1 MEPNTTNRRFVI
13 LQEIEKY
20 LTEAESNKTTAFS
33 HLAGNGATA
42 ALEAKLCS
50 LYGAKYALCVSSAT
64 NGLMYLLMAA
74 GLQKSDI
81 LTTPLSFG
89 GTIAGALALDCR
101 FYFAKIN
108 DSTLNIDVDSVA
120 KILDANPGIKAVV
133 ATEFAGNSYDMEA
146 IHYLCEQR
154 GIWHFVDSA
163 QSLGYNYGISN
174 IADYNDAMVVSFG
187 TGKTVSAGGEGGAII
202 TNNLELYQKLM
213 SICQHPHRQ
222 ERDCGIGLSSELALN
237 GRIHPIAAIIAN
249 ETFESGLQEL
259 IQKRKVMIDVL
270 ERLSRLKSVSCILN
284 QNGGTF
290 YHCPF
295 VIENECNFK
304 KEFAKSP
311 LGDEYYYTKACFVP
325 IPEQLARISEE
336 YRIGFYDGDKL
347 EKTLRQLYLL
357 HPKN

>member
-1 MEPNTTNRRFVI
+1 MVKNTTIRRLAI
-13 LQEIEKY
+13 LHEIEKY
-20 LTEAESNKTTAFS
+20 LTDAESDKATAYS

-42 ALEAKLCS
+42 ALEAKLSS

-108 DSTLNIDVDSVA
+108 DSTLNIDVDSTA
-120 KILDANPGIKAVV
+120 NILDANPGIKAIV
-133 ATEFAGNSYDMEA
+133 ATEFAGNTYNMKVLNN
-146 IHYLCEQR
+146 ICEQR
-154 GIWHFVDSA
+154 GVWHFVDSA
-163 QSLGYNYGISN
+163 QALGYNYGISN
-174 IADYNDAMVVSFG
+174 IANYNDAMVVSFG

-237 GRIHPIAAIIAN
+237 GRIHPIAAIIVN
-249 ETFESGLQEL
+249 EAFESGLHEL
-259 IQKRKVMIDVL
+259 TQKRKVMIDVL
-270 ERLSRLKSVSCILN
+270 ERLSRLKSVSCIFN

-295 VIENECNFK
+295 VVENESNFK

-311 LGDEYYYTKACFVP
+311 LAGEYYYTKASFIP
-325 IPEQLARISEE
+325 IPEQLARIGEE

-357 HPKN
+357 HPKY

>member
-1 MEPNTTNRRFVI
+1 MIKNTTSSRLAI
-13 LQEIEKY
+13 LHEIEKY
-20 LTEAESNKTTAFS
+20 LTDAESDKAAAYS

-108 DSTLNIDVDSVA
+108 DSTLNIDVDSTTN
-120 KILDANPGIKAVV
+120 ILDANPGIKAIV
-133 ATEFAGNSYDMEA
+133 ATEFAGNTYNMEVLNN
-146 IHYLCEQR
+146 ICEQR
-154 GIWHFVDSA
+154 GVWHFVDSA
-163 QSLGYNYGISN
+163 QALGYNYGISN

-237 GRIHPIAAIIAN
+237 GRIHPIAAIVAN
-249 ETFESGLQEL
+249 ETFESGLHAL
-259 IQKRKVMIDVL
+259 TQKRKVMIDVL
-270 ERLSRLKSVSCILN
+270 DSLSRLKSVSCILN

-290 YHCPF
+290 YHSPF
-295 VIENECNFK
+295 IVENECNFK
-304 KEFAKSP
+304 KEFADSP
-311 LGDEYYYTKACFVP
+311 LTGEYYYTKASFIP
-325 IPEQLARISEE
+325 IPEQLARIGEE

>member
-1 MEPNTTNRRFVI
+1 MVKNTTIRRLAI
-13 LQEIEKY
+13 LHEIEKY
-20 LTEAESNKTTAFS
+20 LTNAESNKATAYS

-50 LYGAKYALCVSSAT
+50 FYGAKYALCVSSAT

-101 FYFAKIN
+101 FYFAMIN
-108 DSTLNIDVDSVA
+108 DSTLNIDVDSTA
-120 KILDANPGIKAVV
+120 NILDANLGIKAIV
-133 ATEFAGNSYDMEA
+133 ATEFAGNTYDMEVLNN
-146 IHYLCEQR
+146 ICEQR
-154 GIWHFVDSA
+154 GVWHFVDSA
-163 QSLGYNYGISN
+163 QALGYNYGISN

-222 ERDCGIGLSSELALN
+222 ERDCGIRLSSELALN

-259 IQKRKVMIDVL
+259 KQKRKGMIDVL
-270 ERLSRLKSVSCILN
+270 DCLSRLESVSCILN
-284 QNGGTF
+284 QEGGTF

-295 VIENECNFK
+295 IIRDKQNLEI
-304 KEFAKSP
+304 EFAEST
-311 LGDEYYYTKACFVP
+311 LSEYFYYTKANFVS
-325 IPEQLARISEE
+325 IPEQLI
-336 YRIGFYDGDKL
+336 RIGEGQRIKFYNGTKL
-347 EKTLRQLYLL
+347 EKLLKRLYLL

>member
-1 MEPNTTNRRFVI
+1 MEPNTTYRRFVI
-13 LQEIEKY
+13 LQEIKKY
-20 LTEAESNKTTAFS
+20 LTEAQSNKATAYS
-33 HLAGNGATA
+33 HLAGNGAVA

-50 LYGAKYALCVSSAT
+50 FYGAKYALCISSAT
-64 NGLMYLLMAA
+64 NGLMYLMMAA
-74 GLQKSDI
+74 GLEHSEI

-89 GTIAGALALDCR
+89 GTIAGALALDCK
-101 FYFAKIN
+101 FHFAEI
-108 DSTLNIDVDSVA
+108 DYSSLNIDVDSLA
-120 KILDANPGIKAVV
+120 NMLDENPQIQAVV
-133 ATEFAGNSYDMEA
+133 ATEFAGNSYDMEVLNN
-146 IHYLCEQR
+146 ICEQR

-187 TGKTVSAGGEGGAII
+187 TGKTVCAGGEGGAII
-202 TNNLELYQKLM
+202 TNNSELYQKLV

-222 ERDCGIGLSSELALN
+222 ERDCGIGFSSELALN

-259 IQKRKVMIDVL
+259 KQKRKGMIDVL
-270 ERLSRLKSVSCILN
+270 DCLSRLKFVSSILN
-284 QNGGTF
+284 QDGGTF

-295 VIENECNFK
+295 VVENESNFK

-311 LGDEYYYTKACFVP
+311 LASEYYYTKASFIP
-325 IPEQLARISEE
+325 IPEQLARIGEE

-357 HPKN
+357 HPKY

>member
-1 MEPNTTNRRFVI
+1 MDPNTTSRHFVI
-13 LQEIEKY
+13 MQEIEKY
-20 LTEAESNKTTAFS
+20 LTDAQSNRATAFS
-33 HLAGNGATA
+33 HLAGNGAVA

-50 LYGAKYALCVSSAT
+50 FYGAKYALCVSSAT
-64 NGLMYLLMAA
+64 NGLMYLMMAA
-74 GLQKSDI
+74 GLEHSEI

-108 DSTLNIDVDSVA
+108 DSTLNIDVNSITN
-120 KILDANPGIKAVV
+120 ILDSNPGIKAIV

-146 IHYLCEQR
+146 LHYICEQR

-163 QSLGYNYGISN
+163 QSLGYNYGINN
-174 IADYNDAMVVSFG
+174 IAGYNDAMVVSFG

-202 TNNLELYQKLM
+202 TNNLELYQKLV

-249 ETFESGLQEL
+249 ETFEIGLQEL
-259 IQKRKVMIDVL
+259 AQKRKVMSNALDY
-270 ERLSRLKSVSCILN
+270 LSRLGSVSCFLS

-295 VIENECNFK
+295 IIKDKKCFENE
-304 KEFAKSP
+304 FAESS
-311 LGDEYYYTKACFVP
+311 LSENYRYTKADFVS
-325 IPEQLARISEE
+325 IPEQLVKVGEGKRIK
-336 YRIGFYDGDKL
+336 FYNGTKL
-347 EKTLRQLYLL
+347 EKLLKKLYLL

>member
-1 MEPNTTNRRFVI
+1 MVNNTTIRRLAI
-13 LQEIEKY
+13 LHEIEKY
-20 LTEAESNKTTAFS
+20 LTDAESDKATAYS
-33 HLAGNGATA
+33 HLAGNDATA

-108 DSTLNIDVDSVA
+108 DSTLNIDVDSTVN
-120 KILDANPGIKAVV
+120 ILDANPGIKAIV
-133 ATEFAGNSYDMEA
+133 ATEFAGNTYNMEVLNN
-146 IHYLCEQR
+146 ICEQR
-154 GIWHFVDSA
+154 GVWHFVDSA
-163 QSLGYNYGISN
+163 QALGYNYGISN

-249 ETFESGLQEL
+249 ETFESGLHEL
-259 IQKRKVMIDVL
+259 TQKRKVMIDVL

-290 YHCPF
+290 YQCPF
-295 VIENECNFK
+295 VVENESNFK

-311 LGDEYYYTKACFVP
+311 LAGEYYYTKACFIP
-325 IPEQLARISEE
+325 IPEQLARIGEE
-336 YRIGFYDGDKL
+336 YRIGFYDEDNL
-347 EKTLRQLYLL
+347 EKTLKQLYLL

>member
-1 MEPNTTNRRFVI
+1 MVKNTTIRRLAI
-13 LQEIEKY
+13 LHEIEKY
-20 LTEAESNKTTAFS
+20 LTDSESNKATAYS

-50 LYGAKYALCVSSAT
+50 VYGAKYALCVSSAT

-108 DSTLNIDVDSVA
+108 NSTLNIDIDSTA
-120 KILDANPGIKAVV
+120 NILDADPGIKAVV

-146 IHYLCEQR
+146 LHYICEQR

-187 TGKTVSAGGEGGAII
+187 TGKTVLAGGEGGAII
-202 TNNLELYQKLM
+202 TNNLELYQKLV

-249 ETFESGLQEL
+249 VTFESGLQEL
-259 IQKRKVMIDVL
+259 AQKRKMMVEMLD
-270 ERLSRLKSVSCILN
+270 RLSRLKSVSCFLN

-295 VIENECNFK
+295 VVENESNFK

-311 LGDEYYYTKACFVP
+311 LAGEYYYTKASVIP
-325 IPEQLARISEE
+325 IPEQLARIGEE

-347 EKTLRQLYLL
+347 EKILRQLYLL
-357 HPKN
+357 HPKY

>member
-13 LQEIEKY
+13 LQEIKKY
-20 LTEAESNKTTAFS
+20 LTEAQSNKATAYS
-33 HLAGNGATA
+33 HLAGNGAVA

-50 LYGAKYALCVSSAT
+50 FYGAKYALCISSAT
-64 NGLMYLLMAA
+64 NGLMYLMMAA
-74 GLQKSDI
+74 GLEHSEI

-89 GTIAGALALDCR
+89 GTIAGALALDCK
-101 FYFAKIN
+101 FHFAEI
-108 DSTLNIDVDSVA
+108 DYSSLNIDVDSLA
-120 KILDANPGIKAVV
+120 NMLDENPQIQAVV
-133 ATEFAGNSYDMEA
+133 ATEFAGNSYDMEVLNN
-146 IHYLCEQR
+146 ICEQR

-187 TGKTVSAGGEGGAII
+187 TGKTVCAGGEGGAII
-202 TNNLELYQKLM
+202 TNNSELYQKLV

-222 ERDCGIGLSSELALN
+222 ERDCGIGFSSELALN

-259 IQKRKVMIDVL
+259 KQKRKGMIDVL
-270 ERLSRLKSVSCILN
+270 DCLSRLESVSCILN
-284 QNGGTF
+284 QDEGTF

-295 VIENECNFK
+295 IIRDKQNFEI
-304 KEFAKSP
+304 EFAEST
-311 LGDEYYYTKACFVP
+311 LSEYFYYTKANFVS
-325 IPEQLARISEE
+325 IPEQLV
-336 YRIGFYDGDKL
+336 RIGEGQRIRFYNGTKL
-347 EKTLRQLYLL
+347 EKLLQRLYLL

>member
-1 MEPNTTNRRFVI
+1 MDPNTTSRHFVI
-13 LQEIEKY
+13 MQEIEKY
-20 LTEAESNKTTAFS
+20 LTDAQSNRATAFS
-33 HLAGNGATA
+33 HLAGNGAVA

-50 LYGAKYALCVSSAT
+50 FYGAKYALCVSSAT
-64 NGLMYLLMAA
+64 NGLMYLMMAA
-74 GLQKSDI
+74 GLEHSEI

-108 DSTLNIDVDSVA
+108 DSTLNIDVNSITN
-120 KILDANPGIKAVV
+120 ILDSNPGIKAIV
-133 ATEFAGNSYDMEA
+133 ATEFAGNSYEMEA
-146 IHYLCEQR
+146 LHYICEQR

-163 QSLGYNYGISN
+163 QSLGYNYGINN
-174 IADYNDAMVVSFG
+174 IAGYNDAMVVSFG

-202 TNNLELYQKLM
+202 TNNLELYQKLV

-249 ETFESGLQEL
+249 ETFEIGLQEL
-259 IQKRKVMIDVL
+259 AQKRKVMSNALDY
-270 ERLSRLKSVSCILN
+270 LSRLGSVSCFLS

-295 VIENECNFK
+295 IIKDKKCFENE
-304 KEFAKSP
+304 FAESS
-311 LGDEYYYTKACFVP
+311 LSENYRYTKADFVS
-325 IPEQLARISEE
+325 IPEQLVKVGEGKRIK
-336 YRIGFYDGDKL
+336 FYNGTKL
-347 EKTLRQLYLL
+347 EKLLKKLYLL

>member
-1 MEPNTTNRRFVI
+1 MINNTTIRRLAI
-13 LQEIEKY
+13 LHEIEKY
-20 LTEAESNKTTAFS
+20 LTDAESDKATAYS
-33 HLAGNGATA
+33 HLAGNGTTA

-64 NGLMYLLMAA
+64 NGLMYLLMAV
-74 GLQKSDI
+74 GLQKSNI

-133 ATEFAGNSYDMEA
+133 ATEFAGNNYDMEA

-174 IADYNDAMVVSFG
+174 ISDYNDAMVVSFG

-249 ETFESGLQEL
+249 ETFESGLHEL
-259 IQKRKVMIDVL
+259 TQKRKVMIDVL

-295 VIENECNFK
+295 VVENKCNFK
-304 KEFAKSP
+304 KEFANSP
-311 LGDEYYYTKACFVP
+311 LADEYYYSKACFVP
-325 IPEQLARISEE
+325 IPEQLARIGEE
-336 YRIGFYDGDKL
+336 YRIGLYDEDNL
-347 EKTLRQLYLL
+347 EKTLKQLYLL

>member
-1 MEPNTTNRRFVI
+1 MIKNTTSSRLAI
-13 LQEIEKY
+13 LHEIEKY
-20 LTEAESNKTTAFS
+20 LTDAESDKATIYS

-108 DSTLNIDVDSVA
+108 DSTLNIDVDSITN
-120 KILDANPGIKAVV
+120 ILDSNPGIKAIV

-146 IHYLCEQR
+146 LHYICEQR
-154 GIWHFVDSA
+154 GVWHFVDSA

-174 IADYNDAMVVSFG
+174 VADYNDAMVVSFG

-249 ETFESGLQEL
+249 ETFEKGLQEL

-270 ERLSRLKSVSCILN
+270 DCLSRLKSVSCILN

-295 VIENECNFK
+295 VVENECNFK
-304 KEFAKSP
+304 KEFADSP
-311 LGDEYYYTKACFVP
+311 LAGEYYYTKASFIP
-325 IPEQLARISEE
+325 IPEQLARIGEE

-347 EKTLRQLYLL
+347 EKILRQLYLL
-357 HPKN
+357 HPKY

>member
-1 MEPNTTNRRFVI
+1 MVNNTTIRRLAI
-13 LQEIEKY
+13 LHEIEKY
-20 LTEAESNKTTAFS
+20 LTDAESDKATAYS
-33 HLAGNGATA
+33 HLAGNGAMA

-64 NGLMYLLMAA
+64 NGLMYLLIAA

-89 GTIAGALALDCR
+89 GTISGALALDCR

-108 DSTLNIDVDSVA
+108 NSTLNIDVDSTA
-120 KILDANPGIKAVV
+120 NILDANPGIKAIV
-133 ATEFAGNSYDMEA
+133 ATEFAGNTYNMEVLNN
-146 IHYLCEQR
+146 ICEQR
-154 GIWHFVDSA
+154 GVWHFVDSA
-163 QSLGYNYGISN
+163 QALGYNYGISN

-270 ERLSRLKSVSCILN
+270 DSLSRLKSVSCILN

-295 VIENECNFK
+295 IVENERNFK
-304 KEFAKSP
+304 KEFANSP
-311 LGDEYYYTKACFVP
+311 LADEYYYTKTCFVP
-325 IPEQLARISEE
+325 IPEQLLRIGEE
-336 YRIGFYDGDKL
+336 YRIGLYDEDNL
-347 EKTLRQLYLL
+347 EKTLKQLYLL